1 MLMERGRCLSAE
13 ADVTIPQ
20 TWGRSDRRFPLSP
33 GGWSWGSKCQQGGAL
48 GATSDLQAAAVHHVL
63 SGLRP
68 PHPVSSAGP
77 EWVWTVSPPP
87 ARTLA
92 PSWGPVS
99 GYGHMGAWASA
110 WGPGHSALT
119 TGMQVSSPWNR
130 LPAGGGAGPRLTS
143 AAPTVSPGL
152 SLSSTPPPSSFRAG
166 QGV

>member
-99 GYGHMGAWASA
+99 GYGHTGAWASA

-119 TGMQVSSPWNR
+119 TGMQVSSPWNQ

-152 SLSSTPPPSSFRAG
+152 SLSSTPPLSFFRAG